1 MSALH
6 SLNYTKSENG
16 RIRPRSRRSQLLS
29 KVGGAILA
37 VSAVSAPFIAVTA
50 TQSPVSAAST
60 APTFSWIAAG
70 DGTGSSNAP
79 VNAVATDSLGNSYIT
94 GWLAGTLD
102 FAGNGIGGAN
112 SFGDVVTTTQ
122 DAYLAQYNASGVLQ
136 WVKHISGSG
145 SEFTTGVTV
154 DANDN
159 VIVTGSFGGTLDF
172 AGDGVGGSGDL
183 VSLGSNDLFTAKY
196 STAGNFV
203 WAVKAGGT
211 GNDSGWQG
219 AVSTDSSRNVYLH
232 VPFTGTADFGQD
244 GIGGVGDLVSLG
256 GTTDA
261 AVVKYNSAGVFQWA
275 NRIGGTSTEWPQE
288 ITTDSSNNVLVIGNS
303 ASSVTDFGGDGIGGT
318 GDVTNRGS
326 YDAYIA
332 KYTPAGVLTWTKS
345 VGSTSSDWGVDVS
358 VGSGDSVMVTAY
370 FKLTMDSAGDGI
382 GGANAADDLISAG
395 GNDAMVAKYSS
406 SGVLV
411 WSKRYGSTGDENP
424 VDGDV
429 DSSGNYYITG
439 AFNGTVDF
447 AGDGAGGDGD
457 LVSAGGADV
466 FTAKYTTSGS
476 FEWALRG
483 GGTSGDGGFLGGID
497 VSPDGST
504 VHIGDLFAGSI
515 DFAGNGIGGA
525 NSSGDK
531 VASGTANFPFLV
543 KYSSPIVQSAQTVT
557 WSPTTALLVS
567 DSPRTPSSLAS
578 TNGNGALSY
587 SVVSAGSTGCSVAS
601 TTGVLTFSAAG
612 SCTVRATAAATSSY
626 LVGTKDVTFVVT
638 TPTPTTVASTTTST
652 IPATTAT
659 TATTVAVA
667 PVVTVAQG
675 QASVVTIA
683 PRVGPTTTT
692 VLAPMRSQVPQ
703 SSTTTIPPVVT
714 TIANAPAAVAPKAP
728 VLAPGEAGALVNG
741 QTTAATL
748 SRADNQLTATT
759 GDITTTVSGLTSD
772 GERVALN
779 SEGTLVLNEGD
790 SLVVSASGFSSNT
803 DLEVWMFSTPTQIGV
818 ITAGADGKASGT
830 FALPD
835 GLKAGDHRLVLIGKN
850 SDGADAL
857 VGLGLSYGTVESGSS
872 LTRVLIAIPIALAVL
887 FGLFLPAVTR
897 HRRKRLVAA

>member
-6 SLNYTKSENG
+6 SVNNTKSENR
-16 RIRPRSRRSQLLS
+16 RIRSCSRRSQLLS
-29 KVGGAILA
+29 KFGGAILT
-37 VSAVSAPFIAVTA
+37 VSAVTAPFIAMTA

-79 VNAVATDSLGNSYIT
+79 VNAVAIDSLGNSYIT

-102 FAGNGIGGAN
+102 FANDGIGGAN

-122 DAYLAQYNASGVLQ
+122 DAYLAQYSSGGVLR

-145 SEFTTGVTV
+145 TDFTTGVTV

-159 VIVTGSFGGTLDF
+159 VIVTGSFGGTVDF

-196 STAGNFV
+196 SAAGNFV
-203 WAVKAGGT
+203 WAVKAGGV

-244 GIGGVGDLVSLG
+244 GIGGSGDLVSLG
-256 GTTDA
+256 GTADA

-275 NRIGGTSTEWPQE
+275 NRIGGTDTEWPQE
-288 ITTDSSNNVLVIGNS
+288 VTTDSSNNVLVIGNS
-303 ASSVTDFGGDGIGGT
+303 RSSVTDFGGDGIGGT
-318 GDVTNRGS
+318 GDVTNRGN

-332 KYTPAGVLTWTKS
+332 KYTPAGVLTWKKS
-345 VGSTSSDWGVDVS
+345 VGSTGYDWGADVS
-358 VGSGDSVMVTAY
+358 VGSGGSVMVTGK
-370 FKLTMDSAGDGI
+370 FSLTMDSAGDGI

-395 GNDAMVAKYSS
+395 GYDAMVAKYSS
-406 SGVLV
+406 SGDLV

-429 DSSGNYYITG
+429 DASGNYYITG

-447 AGDGAGGDGD
+447 AGDGVGGDGD

-525 NSSGDK
+525 NSSGDR
-531 VASGTANFPFLV
+531 VASGIQNFPFLV

-557 WSPTTALLVS
+557 WSPTTTFLVS
-567 DSPRTPSSLAS
+567 DSPLTPSSLAS
-578 TNGNGALSY
+578 TNGNGTLSY
-587 SVVSAGSTGCSVAS
+587 SVVSAGSTGCSVVT

-626 LVGTKDVTFVVT
+626 LLGTKDVIFVVT
-638 TPTPTTVASTTTST
+638 TPPPTTTTVAPTATTTT
-652 IPATTAT
+652 VVIAT
-659 TATTVAVA
+659 TATTVPAVAA

-675 QASVVTIA
+675 QASVATIA
-683 PRVGPTTTT
+683 PRIRPTTTVVT
-692 VLAPMRSQVPQ
+692 PLRSQVPQ
-703 SSTTTIPPVVT
+703 LTTTTIPPVVEN
-714 TIANAPAAVAPKAP
+714 ARLNVASPEAPAV
-728 VLAPGEAGALVNG
+728 APGEA
-741 QTTAATL
+741 AATADGEVIETTVT
-748 SRADNQLTATT
+748 RADNQITAVA
-759 GDITTTVSGLTSD
+759 GDVTSTVSGLTSD
-772 GERVALN
+772 GQRVALN
-779 SEGTLVLNEGD
+779 AEGNLVVNKGD
-790 SLVVSASGFSSNT
+790 KLVVSSSGYSPGADVSVWLYSIPTRLGVIAADSAGKVSGAFDLPS
-803 DLEVWMFSTPTQIGV
+803 DLEI
-818 ITAGADGKASGT
+818 
-830 FALPD
+830 
-835 GLKAGDHRLVLIGKN
+835 GDHRLVLSGDN
-850 SDGADAL
+850 PDGAEVL
-857 VGLGLSYGTVESGSS
+857 VGIGLSYGSLSSSSS
-872 LTRVLIAIPIALAVL
+872 LTRVLIAIPIALAIL

-897 HRRKRLVAA
+897 RRKKNALA

>member
-6 SLNYTKSENG
+6 SLNNTKSENG
-16 RIRPRSRRSQLLS
+16 RIPSRSGRSQLLS

-37 VSAVSAPFIAVTA
+37 VSAVTAPFIAMTA

-102 FAGNGIGGAN
+102 FAGDGIGGAN

-122 DAYLAQYNASGVLQ
+122 DAYLAQYSSSGVLQ

-145 SEFTTGVTV
+145 TEFTTGVTV

-159 VIVTGSFGGTLDF
+159 VIVTGSFGGTVDF

-196 STAGNFV
+196 SAAGNFV
-203 WAVKAGGT
+203 WAVKAGGV

-244 GIGGVGDLVSLG
+244 GIGGAGDLVSLG

-275 NRIGGTSTEWPQE
+275 NRIGGTGTEWPQE
-288 ITTDSSNNVLVIGNS
+288 VATDSSNNILVIGNS
-303 ASSVTDFGGDGIGGT
+303 SSSVTDLGGDGIGGT
-318 GDVTNRGS
+318 SDVTNRGN

-332 KYTPAGVLTWTKS
+332 KYTSAGVLTWAKS
-345 VGSTSSDWGVDVS
+345 IGSTGSDWGADVS
-358 VGSGDSVMVTAY
+358 VGSGGSVLVTAN
-370 FKLTMDSAGDGI
+370 FKLTMDSAGNGI
-382 GGANAADDLISAG
+382 GGANASDDLISAG
-395 GNDAMVAKYSS
+395 GDDVMVAKYSS
-406 SGVLV
+406 SGDLV
-411 WSKRYGSTGDENP
+411 WSKRYGSTGDENS

-429 DSSGNYYITG
+429 DASGNYYITG

-447 AGDGAGGDGD
+447 AGDGVGGDGD

-504 VHIGDLFAGSI
+504 IHIGDLFAGSI

-525 NSSGDK
+525 NSSGDR
-531 VASGTANFPFLV
+531 VASGNANFPFLV

-557 WSPTTALLVS
+557 WSPTTTLSVS

-578 TNGNGALSY
+578 TNGNGTLSY
-587 SVVSAGSTGCSVAS
+587 SVVSAGSTGCSVVS

-612 SCTVRATAAATSSY
+612 SCTIRATAAATSTY

-638 TPTPTTVASTTTST
+638 TSASTTVVPT
-652 IPATTAT
+652 TTAPT
-659 TATTVAVA
+659 TTVVTATTVAIGAA

-675 QASVVTIA
+675 QASVATIA
-683 PRVGPTTTT
+683 PRVGPTTT
-692 VLAPMRSQVPQ
+692 VLAPMRSQVPR
-703 SSTTTIPPVVT
+703 STTTTIPPVVT
-714 TIANAPAAVAPKAP
+714 TVSNALAKIAPNAPK
-728 VLAPGEAGALVNG
+728 LAPGEAGAVVNG
-741 QTTAATL
+741 QKTSASL
-748 SRADNQLTATT
+748 SRADNQITAIA
-759 GDITTTVSGLTSD
+759 GDITTTVSGLNSD
-772 GERVALN
+772 GKRVTLN
-779 SEGTLVLNEGD
+779 SDGNLVVNEGD
-790 SLVVSASGFSSNT
+790 SLVISATGFAPDSEV
-803 DLEVWMFSTPTQIGV
+803 EVWVYSTPSQLGV
-818 ITAGADGKASGT
+818 ITANADGKVSGT
-830 FALPD
+830 FALPE
-835 GLKAGDHRLVLIGKN
+835 GLEVGDHRVVLSGENPNGEKATI
-850 SDGADAL
+850 
-857 VGLGLSYGTVESGSS
+857 GLGLSYGTVESGSS
-872 LTRVLIAIPIALAVL
+872 ITRVLIAIPIALAIL

-897 HRRKRLVAA
+897 RRRKRLVTT